1 MPRLKVLINGA
12 GIAGN
17 ALAFW
22 LSKQGH
28 AVTVLEHHPSLRT
41 SGLQIDIRGHG
52 VEVLKRMGLEDA
64 LRAKAAPEQG
74 VEIVDKSGRRRA
86 FFPANRSGK
95 GVQAFTTE
103 HEIMRGDL
111 CRILYDATKDRVD
124 YKFGTSVENLE
135 QDDGGVEARLTN
147 GTTGRFDLV
156 VGADGQWSRTRKILF
171 GPANSDAFHPLDGLY
186 VGHCTVSKPIQD
198 NEEYIATCYIAP
210 GNRGVM
216 TRRHSPHEIQAYLG
230 YRTDSEH
237 IMNAHRG
244 GIEKEKEAVAEVL
257 EGAGW
262 RTEELVEA
270 MKGSEDFYLE
280 RMGLVKLPSWSSGRV
295 ALLGDAAY
303 CPSAMTAMGTTS
315 AVVGAYV
322 LAGEVG
328 KHLGTGDAA
337 REKDTREGVAAA
349 LAGYEESFRP
359 FMDQVQKGVSEGGG
373 FQMPST
379 PFTIS
384 MFHVL
389 AGLVAFLKLNV
400 IGEWLLK
407 ENVKWDLPEY
417 EEMIGG

>member
-28 AVTVLEHHPSLRT
+28 AVTVLEQHPCLRT
-41 SGLQIDIRGHG
+41 SGLQIDLRGHG
-52 VEVLKRMGLEDA
+52 VEVLKRMGLEDS

-74 VEIVDKSGRRRA
+74 MEIVDKSGRRRA

-111 CRILYDATKDRVD
+111 CRILYDATKDRAD

-135 QDDGGVEARLTN
+135 QEDGGVKARLTN

-171 GPANSDAFHPLDGLY
+171 GPASSDAFHPLDGLH
-186 VGHCTVSKPIQD
+186 VGYCTVPKPIQD

-237 IMNAHRG
+237 IMNAYRG

-270 MKGSEDFYLE
+270 MKGSGDFYLE

-303 CPSAMTAMGTTS
+303 CPSATTGMGTTS

-322 LAGEVG
+322 LAGEVV
-328 KHLGTGDAA
+328 KHLGRGLRLRLRVTRRASGRSWTRCRRGFRRAA
-337 REKDTREGVAAA
+337 G
-349 LAGYEESFRP
+349 SSCRP
-359 FMDQVQKGVSEGGG
+359 RPLRF
-373 FQMPST
+373 PCST
-379 PFTIS
+379 FSP
-384 MFHVL
+384 
-389 AGLVAFLKLNV
+389 
-400 IGEWLLK
+400 
-407 ENVKWDLPEY
+407 D
-417 EEMIGG
+417 